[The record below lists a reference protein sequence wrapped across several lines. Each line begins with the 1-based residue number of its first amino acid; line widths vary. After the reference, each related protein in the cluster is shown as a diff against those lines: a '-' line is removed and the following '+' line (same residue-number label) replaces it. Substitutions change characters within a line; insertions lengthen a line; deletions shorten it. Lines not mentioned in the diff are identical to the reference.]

1 MSFCANCGANVE
13 GAFCIKCGTPAR
25 TAAVQPGA
33 AGVPAPVSG
42 APAPP
47 PVYAPPAPEAAVP
60 ASIQRKTSPL
70 VWVLVAILG
79 LFVLGGLAIFGTGMF
94 FVHKARQ
101 AGIDSDLLRSNP
113 GYAVAKMFIAAN
125 PYVEEVRHDD
135 RAGTITVRD
144 RKTGKLTTIS
154 FDDIKRGKISITS
167 DEPGGGILEI
177 GGSAA
182 LPSWVPVY
190 PGTKQENNMAIHG
203 SGDDRQEGG
212 NVTFSTPDSPAKVL
226 AFYQEKAKELGMK
239 VNLTS
244 TGDEGGMMVASEEGQ
259 GRTLTA
265 IVGAG
270 TSVNLSY
277 SAKK

>member
-1 MSFCANCGANVE
+1 MPFCTNCGANVE
-13 GAFCIKCGTPAR
+13 GAFCVKCGTPAR
-25 TAAVQPGA
+25 RAAAQPGA
-33 AGVPAPVSG
+33 ADAPAPVSASPEPQAA
-42 APAPP
+42 APAP
-47 PVYAPPAPEAAVP
+47 
-60 ASIQRKTSPL
+60 IQRKTSPL

-79 LFVLGGLAIFGTGMF
+79 LFVLCGLAIFGTGMF
-94 FVHKARQ
+94 FVHKARE
-101 AGIDSDLLRSNP
+101 AGIDSDLMRSNP

-125 PYVEEVRHDD
+125 PNVEEVRHDD
-135 RAGTITVRD
+135 GAGTITLRD

-154 FDDIKRGKISITS
+154 FDDIKHGKISVSS
-167 DEPGGGILEI
+167 DGPGGGTVEI

-182 LPSWVPVY
+182 LPAWVPVY
-190 PGTKQENNMAIHG
+190 PGTKSENNVAVHG
-203 SGDDRQEGG
+203 SGDDGHEGG
-212 NVTFSTPDSPAKVL
+212 NVTFTTSDPPAKVL
-226 AFYQEKAKELGMK
+226 AFYQDKARELGMK

-244 TGDEGGMMVASEEGQ
+244 MGDGGGIVVASEEGE